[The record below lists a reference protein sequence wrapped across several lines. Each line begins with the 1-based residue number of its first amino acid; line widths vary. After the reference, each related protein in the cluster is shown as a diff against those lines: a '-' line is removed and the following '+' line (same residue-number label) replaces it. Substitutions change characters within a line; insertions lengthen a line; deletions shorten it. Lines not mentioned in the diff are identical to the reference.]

1 MTFPLH
7 SVCIDGNFGELLVVK
22 INRGG
27 GRKMEYGYAR
37 CSTNESKQDINRQKR
52 ELKNMGIK
60 EDNIFFE
67 YESGT
72 KDDRKELN
80 HLMQIVKAGDSIT
93 SLEVSRLTRSTQK
106 LCEIIKE
113 VQEKQIKLVIAGS
126 ITIDCSPGKELDAI
140 SKGMMLMWG
149 VFAELERDIITARIK
164 SGMLNARVKGVKL
177 GRPQTTIETLP
188 YNFLKYYP
196 MFQNGSINLSELS
209 RLSGISRPTLYKYL
223 KLLEGK

>member
-1 MTFPLH
+1 M
-7 SVCIDGNFGELLVVK
+7 D
-22 INRGG
+22 
-27 GRKMEYGYAR
+27 YGYAR
-37 CSTNESKQDINRQKR
+37 CSTNESRQDISRQRR

-80 HLMQIVKAGDSIT
+80 RLMQIVKPGDSIT

-113 VQEKQIKLVIAGS
+113 VQEKKIKLVIAGS

-149 VFAELERDIITARIK
+149 VFAELERDIITARIR
-164 SGMLNARVKGVKL
+164 SGMSNARSKGVKL

-188 YNFLKYYP
+188 YNFLRYYP
-196 MFQNGSINLSELS
+196 MYQNGSINLSELS
-209 RLSGISRPTLYKYL
+209 RLSSISRPTLYKYL
-223 KLLEGK
+223 KIVDSDMPLR

>member
-1 MTFPLH
+1 M
-7 SVCIDGNFGELLVVK
+7 K
-22 INRGG
+22 
-27 GRKMEYGYAR
+27 YGYAR

-60 EDNIFFE
+60 EEDIFFE

-80 HLMQIVKAGDSIT
+80 RLIKIVKPGDSIT

-140 SKGMMLMWG
+140 GKGMMLMWG
-149 VFAELERDIITARIK
+149 VFAELERDIITARIR
-164 SGMLNARVKGVKL
+164 SGMSNAKNKGVKL

-188 YNFLKYYP
+188 YSFLRYYP

-209 RLSGISRPTLYKYL
+209 RLSGISRPTIYKYL
-223 KLLEGK
+223 KLIEGS

>member
-1 MTFPLH
+1 
-7 SVCIDGNFGELLVVK
+7 
-22 INRGG
+22 
-27 GRKMEYGYAR
+27 MEYGYAR

-60 EDNIFFE
+60 ENNIFFE

-80 HLMQIVKAGDSIT
+80 RLMQIVKAGDSIT

-126 ITIDCSPGKELDAI
+126 ITIDCSPGKDLDAI

-149 VFAELERDIITARIK
+149 VFAELERDIITARIR
-164 SGMLNARVKGVKL
+164 SGMINAKSKGIKL

-188 YNFLKYYP
+188 YNFLRYYP

-223 KLLEGK
+223 KLLDVAEKL

>member
-1 MTFPLH
+1 M
-7 SVCIDGNFGELLVVK
+7 D
-22 INRGG
+22 
-27 GRKMEYGYAR
+27 YGYAR
-37 CSTNESKQDINRQKR
+37 CSTNESKQDINRQR
-52 ELKNMGIK
+52 MELKNLGVK

-80 HLMQIVKAGDSIT
+80 RLMKIVKAGDSIT

-113 VQEKQIKLVIAGS
+113 VQERQIKLVIAGS

-149 VFAELERDIITARIK
+149 VFAELERDIITERIK
-164 SGMLNARVKGVKL
+164 SGMRNAKEKGVRL
-177 GRPQTTIETLP
+177 GRPQMTMETLP

-196 MFQNGSINLSELS
+196 MFQKGSINLSELS
-209 RLSGISRPTLYKYL
+209 RLSGISRPTIYKYL
-223 KLLEGK
+223 SIVEQQ

>member
-1 MTFPLH
+1 
-7 SVCIDGNFGELLVVK
+7 
-22 INRGG
+22 
-27 GRKMEYGYAR
+27 
-37 CSTNESKQDINRQKR
+37 
-52 ELKNMGIK
+52 MGIK

-80 HLMQIVKAGDSIT
+80 RLMQIVKPGDSIT

-106 LCEIIKE
+106 LCGIIKE
-113 VQEKQIKLVIAGS
+113 VQEKKIKLVIAGS

-149 VFAELERDIITARIK
+149 VFAELERDIITARIR
-164 SGMLNARVKGVKL
+164 SGMLNARSKGIKL

-196 MFQNGSINLSELS
+196 MYQNGRINLSELS
-209 RLSGISRPTLYKYL
+209 RLSSISRPTLYKYL
-223 KLLEGK
+223 KIVDSDMPL

>member
-1 MTFPLH
+1 
-7 SVCIDGNFGELLVVK
+7 
-22 INRGG
+22 
-27 GRKMEYGYAR
+27 MEYGYAR

-52 ELKNMGIK
+52 ELKNMGVK

-67 YESGT
+67 YESGV

-80 HLMQIVKAGDSIT
+80 RLMQIVKPGDSIT

-113 VQEKQIKLVIAGS
+113 VQEKQIRLVIAGS

-164 SGMLNARVKGVKL
+164 SGMSNAKIKGVKL

-223 KLLEGK
+223 KIVDVSTPLQ

>member
-1 MTFPLH
+1 
-7 SVCIDGNFGELLVVK
+7 
-22 INRGG
+22 
-27 GRKMEYGYAR
+27 MEYGYAR

-52 ELKNMGIK
+52 ELKSMGIK

-80 HLMQIVKAGDSIT
+80 RLMQIVNPGDSIT

-113 VQEKQIKLVIAGS
+113 IQEKQIKLVIAGS

-164 SGMLNARVKGVKL
+164 SGMANARSKGIKL

-188 YNFLKYYP
+188 YGFLKYYP
-196 MFQNGSINLSELS
+196 MFQKGSINLSELS
-209 RLSGISRPTLYKYL
+209 RLSSISRPTLYKYL
-223 KLLEGK
+223 RLLEGG

>member
-1 MTFPLH
+1 
-7 SVCIDGNFGELLVVK
+7 
-22 INRGG
+22 
-27 GRKMEYGYAR
+27 
-37 CSTNESKQDINRQKR
+37 
-52 ELKNMGIK
+52 MGIK

-67 YESGT
+67 YESGA
-72 KDDRKELN
+72 KDDRRELN
-80 HLMQIVKAGDSIT
+80 RLMQIVKPGDSII

-106 LCEIIKE
+106 LCEIIKK

-164 SGMLNARVKGVKL
+164 SGMENAKAKGVKL
-177 GRPQTTIETLP
+177 GRPQTTIATLP

-196 MFQNGSINLSELS
+196 MFQRGSINLSELS
-209 RLSGISRPTLYKYL
+209 RLSGISRPTLYKYFNIV
-223 KLLEGK
+223 ESQ

>member
-1 MTFPLH
+1 M
-7 SVCIDGNFGELLVVK
+7 K
-22 INRGG
+22 
-27 GRKMEYGYAR
+27 YGYAR
-37 CSTNESKQDINRQKR
+37 CPTNESKQDINRQKR

-60 EDNIFFE
+60 EDDIFFE
-67 YESGT
+67 YESGA

-80 HLMQIVKAGDSIT
+80 RLMQIVKPGDSIT

-113 VQEKQIKLVIAGS
+113 VQEKQIRLVIAGS

-164 SGMLNARVKGVKL
+164 SGMENAKAKGVKL
-177 GRPQTTIETLP
+177 GRPQTTIATLP

-196 MFQNGSINLSELS
+196 MFQRGSINLSELS

-223 KLLEGK
+223 KLLERKA

>member
-1 MTFPLH
+1 M
-7 SVCIDGNFGELLVVK
+7 D
-22 INRGG
+22 
-27 GRKMEYGYAR
+27 YGYAR

-80 HLMQIVKAGDSIT
+80 RLMQIVKAGDSIT

-126 ITIDCSPGKELDAI
+126 ITIDCSPGRELDAI

-164 SGMLNARVKGVKL
+164 SGMKNAKEKGVQL
-177 GRPQTTIETLP
+177 GRPQMTMETLP

-196 MFQNGSINLSELS
+196 MFQNGNINLSELS
-209 RLSGISRPTLYKYL
+209 RLSGISRPTIYKYL
-223 KLLEGK
+223 KLLEGESHEKKFDRKR

>member
-1 MTFPLH
+1 
-7 SVCIDGNFGELLVVK
+7 
-22 INRGG
+22 
-27 GRKMEYGYAR
+27 MEYGYAR
-37 CSTNESKQDINRQKR
+37 CSTNESKQDINRQTR

-72 KDDRKELN
+72 KDDRRELN
-80 HLMQIVKAGDSIT
+80 RLMQIVKAGDSIT

-149 VFAELERDIITARIK
+149 VFAELERDIITARIR
-164 SGMLNARVKGVKL
+164 SGMINAKSKGAKL

-188 YNFLKYYP
+188 YNFLRYYP

-223 KLLEGK
+223 KLLGEA

>member
-1 MTFPLH
+1 MRL
-7 SVCIDGNFGELLVVK
+7 K
-22 INRGG
+22 
-27 GRKMEYGYAR
+27 YGYAR

-67 YESGT
+67 YESGA

-80 HLMQIVKAGDSIT
+80 RLMQIVKPGDSIT

-106 LCEIIKE
+106 LCEIIKK

-164 SGMLNARVKGVKL
+164 SGMENAKAKGVKL
-177 GRPQTTIETLP
+177 GRPQTTIATLP

-196 MFQNGSINLSELS
+196 MFQRGSINLSELS

-223 KLLEGK
+223 KIVESQ

>member
-1 MTFPLH
+1 
-7 SVCIDGNFGELLVVK
+7 
-22 INRGG
+22 
-27 GRKMEYGYAR
+27 MEYGYAR

-80 HLMQIVKAGDSIT
+80 RLMQIVKAGDSIT

-126 ITIDCSPGKELDAI
+126 ITIDCSPGKDLDAI

-149 VFAELERDIITARIK
+149 VFAELERDIITARIR
-164 SGMLNARVKGVKL
+164 SGMINAKSKGIKL

-188 YNFLKYYP
+188 YNFLRYYP

-223 KLLEGK
+223 KLLEGGDSI

>member
-1 MTFPLH
+1 
-7 SVCIDGNFGELLVVK
+7 
-22 INRGG
+22 
-27 GRKMEYGYAR
+27 MEYGYAR

-52 ELKNMGIK
+52 ELKNMGVK

-67 YESGT
+67 YESGV

-80 HLMQIVKAGDSIT
+80 RLMQIVKPGDSIT
-93 SLEVSRLTRSTQK
+93 SMEVSRLTRSTQK

-113 VQEKQIKLVIAGS
+113 VQEKQIRLVIAGS

-164 SGMLNARVKGVKL
+164 SGMSNAKIKGVKL

-209 RLSGISRPTLYKYL
+209 RLSSISRPTLYKYL
-223 KLLEGK
+223 KIVEGK

>member
-1 MTFPLH
+1 
-7 SVCIDGNFGELLVVK
+7 
-22 INRGG
+22 
-27 GRKMEYGYAR
+27 MEYGYAR

-52 ELKNMGIK
+52 ELKNMGVK

-67 YESGT
+67 YESGV

-80 HLMQIVKAGDSIT
+80 RLMQIVKPGDSIT
-93 SLEVSRLTRSTQK
+93 SMEVSRLTRSTQK

-113 VQEKQIKLVIAGS
+113 VQEKQIRLVIAGS

-164 SGMLNARVKGVKL
+164 SGMSNAKIKGVKL

-188 YNFLKYYP
+188 YNFLKYYL

-223 KLLEGK
+223 KIVDVSTPLQ

>member
-1 MTFPLH
+1 M
-7 SVCIDGNFGELLVVK
+7 K
-22 INRGG
+22 
-27 GRKMEYGYAR
+27 YGYAR

-52 ELKNMGIK
+52 ELKSMGIK

-67 YESGT
+67 YESGA
-72 KDDRKELN
+72 KDDRKELGR
-80 HLMQIVKAGDSIT
+80 LMQIVKPGDSIT

-164 SGMLNARVKGVKL
+164 SGMINAKSKGVKI
-177 GRPQTTIETLP
+177 GRPQITVETLP
-188 YNFLKYYP
+188 YNFLRYYP
-196 MFQNGSINLSELS
+196 MFQNRSINLSELS
-209 RLSGISRPTLYKYL
+209 RLSSISRPTLYKYL
-223 KLLEGK
+223 KLVEKH

>member
-1 MTFPLH
+1 M
-7 SVCIDGNFGELLVVK
+7 DN
-22 INRGG
+22 
-27 GRKMEYGYAR
+27 GYAR
-37 CSTNESKQDINRQKR
+37 CYTNDSRQDINRQRR

-80 HLMQIVKAGDSIT
+80 RLMQIVKPGDSIT

-149 VFAELERDIITARIK
+149 VFAELERDIITARIR
-164 SGMLNARVKGVKL
+164 SGMSNARSKGVKL

-209 RLSGISRPTLYKYL
+209 RLSSISRPTLYKYL
-223 KLLEGK
+223 KIVGVNSPL

>member
-1 MTFPLH
+1 M
-7 SVCIDGNFGELLVVK
+7 D
-22 INRGG
+22 
-27 GRKMEYGYAR
+27 YGYAR

-52 ELKNMGIK
+52 ELKDMGIK

-80 HLMQIVKAGDSIT
+80 RLMQIVKAGDSIT

-113 VQEKQIKLVIAGS
+113 VQERQIKLVIAGS
-126 ITIDCSPGKELDAI
+126 ITIDCSPGRELDAI

-164 SGMLNARVKGVKL
+164 SGMSNAKIKGVKL

-196 MFQNGSINLSELS
+196 MFQKGSINLSELS
-209 RLSGISRPTLYKYL
+209 RLSGISRPTIYKYL
-223 KLLEGK
+223 SIVEQQ

>member
-1 MTFPLH
+1 M
-7 SVCIDGNFGELLVVK
+7 D
-22 INRGG
+22 
-27 GRKMEYGYAR
+27 YGYAR

-52 ELKNMGIK
+52 ELKSMGIK

-72 KDDRKELN
+72 KEDRKELN
-80 HLMQIVKAGDSIT
+80 RLMQIVKAGDSIT

-113 VQEKQIKLVIAGS
+113 VQERQIKLVIAGS
-126 ITIDCSPGKELDAI
+126 ITIDCSPGRELDAI

-164 SGMLNARVKGVKL
+164 SGMKNAKEKGVRL
-177 GRPQTTIETLP
+177 GRPQITMETLP

-209 RLSGISRPTLYKYL
+209 RLSGISRPTIYKYL
-223 KLLEGK
+223 RILEEQ

>member
-1 MTFPLH
+1 
-7 SVCIDGNFGELLVVK
+7 
-22 INRGG
+22 
-27 GRKMEYGYAR
+27 
-37 CSTNESKQDINRQKR
+37 
-52 ELKNMGIK
+52 MGIK

-67 YESGT
+67 YESGA
-72 KDDRKELN
+72 KDDRRELN
-80 HLMQIVKAGDSIT
+80 RLMQIVKPGDSIT

-106 LCEIIKE
+106 LCEIIKK

-164 SGMLNARVKGVKL
+164 SGMENAKAKGVKL
-177 GRPQTTIETLP
+177 GRPQTTIATLP

-196 MFQNGSINLSELS
+196 MFQRGSINLSELS

-223 KLLEGK
+223 KIVESQ

>member
-1 MTFPLH
+1 M
-7 SVCIDGNFGELLVVK
+7 K
-22 INRGG
+22 
-27 GRKMEYGYAR
+27 YGYAR

-60 EDNIFFE
+60 EDDIFFE
-67 YESGT
+67 YESGA

-80 HLMQIVKAGDSIT
+80 RLMQIVKPGDSIT

-106 LCEIIKE
+106 LCEIIKK

-164 SGMLNARVKGVKL
+164 SGMENAKAKGVKL
-177 GRPQTTIETLP
+177 GRPQTTIATLP

-196 MFQNGSINLSELS
+196 MFQRGSINLSELS

-223 KLLEGK
+223 KIVESQ

>member
-1 MTFPLH
+1 M
-7 SVCIDGNFGELLVVK
+7 D
-22 INRGG
+22 
-27 GRKMEYGYAR
+27 YGYAR

-80 HLMQIVKAGDSIT
+80 RLMQIVKAGDSIT

-126 ITIDCSPGKELDAI
+126 ITIDCSPGRELDAI

-164 SGMLNARVKGVKL
+164 SGMKNAKEKGVQL
-177 GRPQTTIETLP
+177 GRPQMTMETLP

-209 RLSGISRPTLYKYL
+209 RLSGISRPTIYKYL
-223 KLLEGK
+223 RIIEQQ

>member
-1 MTFPLH
+1 M
-7 SVCIDGNFGELLVVK
+7 N
-22 INRGG
+22 
-27 GRKMEYGYAR
+27 YGYAR

-52 ELKNMGIK
+52 ELKDMGIK

-72 KDDRKELN
+72 KDDRRELN
-80 HLMQIVKAGDSIT
+80 RLMQIVKAGDSIT

-113 VQEKQIKLVIAGS
+113 VQERQIKLVIAGS

-164 SGMLNARVKGVKL
+164 SGIMNAREKGVKL
-177 GRPQTTIETLP
+177 GRPQTSIETLP

-196 MFQNGSINLSELS
+196 MFQNRSINLSELS
-209 RLSGISRPTLYKYL
+209 RLSGISRPTIYKYL
-223 KLLEGK
+223 RILENK

>member
-1 MTFPLH
+1 M
-7 SVCIDGNFGELLVVK
+7 K
-22 INRGG
+22 IKRGG
-27 GRKMEYGYAR
+27 DQKMEYGYAR

-52 ELKNMGIK
+52 ELKSMGIK

-80 HLMQIVKAGDSIT
+80 RLMQIVKPGDSIT
-93 SLEVSRLTRSTQK
+93 SLEVSRVTRSTQK

-113 VQEKQIKLVIAGS
+113 VQDKQIKLVIAGS

-149 VFAELERDIITARIK
+149 VFAELEKDIITARIK
-164 SGMLNARVKGVKL
+164 PGMINAKSKGVKL

-223 KLLEGK
+223 KIVEKR

>member
-1 MTFPLH
+1 
-7 SVCIDGNFGELLVVK
+7 
-22 INRGG
+22 
-27 GRKMEYGYAR
+27 
-37 CSTNESKQDINRQKR
+37 
-52 ELKNMGIK
+52 MGIK

-67 YESGT
+67 YESGA
-72 KDDRKELN
+72 KDDRKELGR
-80 HLMQIVKAGDSIT
+80 LMQIVKPGDSIT

-164 SGMLNARVKGVKL
+164 SGMINAKSKGVKI
-177 GRPQTTIETLP
+177 GRPQITVETLP
-188 YNFLKYYP
+188 YNFLRYYP
-196 MFQNGSINLSELS
+196 MFQNRSINLSELS
-209 RLSGISRPTLYKYL
+209 RLSSISRPTLYKYL
-223 KLLEGK
+223 KLVEKH

>member
-1 MTFPLH
+1 M
-7 SVCIDGNFGELLVVK
+7 D
-22 INRGG
+22 
-27 GRKMEYGYAR
+27 YGYAR

-52 ELKNMGIK
+52 ELKDMGIK

-80 HLMQIVKAGDSIT
+80 RLMQIVKAGDSIT

-113 VQEKQIKLVIAGS
+113 VQERQIKLVIAGS
-126 ITIDCSPGKELDAI
+126 ITIDCSPGRELDAI

-164 SGMLNARVKGVKL
+164 SGMKNAKEKGVRL
-177 GRPQTTIETLP
+177 GRPEITMETLP

-209 RLSGISRPTLYKYL
+209 RLSGISRPTIYKYL
-223 KLLEGK
+223 RIIEQQ